1 MTIKQKLAI
10 TMISTIFSLTMI
22 MTPAAYAAIE
32 KVETYAED
40 ICIKTYNGDWDGK
53 DCDIQEVE
61 DEQNYYDDIASLED
75 SICEDEEVKDIS
87 EEDWIDLRKNLNVF
101 EK

>member
-1 MTIKQKLAI
+1 MTIL
-10 TMISTIFSLTMI
+10 FSVLMLIIPTV
-22 MTPAAYAAIE
+22 YAAIE
-32 KVETYAED
+32 KVEKYAED
-40 ICIKTYNGDWDGK
+40 ICINTYKGDWDGK

-75 SICEDEEVKDIS
+75 SICEDEEVKDVS
-87 EEDWIDLRKNLNVF
+87 KEDWIDLCKNLNVF

>member
-1 MTIKQKLAI
+1 MIIKQKLAI
-10 TMISTIFSLTMI
+10 TMIILFSLAMI
-22 MTPAAYAAIE
+22 RTPTVYAAIE

-40 ICIKTYNGDWDGK
+40 ICLNTYKGDWDGK

-61 DEQNYYDDIASLED
+61 DEQKYYDDIASLED
-75 SICEDEEVKDIS
+75 LICEDEEVKNVS
-87 EEDWIDLRKNLNVF
+87 EEDWIDLCKNLNVF